1 MLAVAEEEGV
11 DPSHLDALVSMR
23 EARTRFAEV
32 RQHGGYHGQRDG
44 GGWPRSKSKSSLA
57 ILQKKA
63 SDRHLC
69 FDCGGVGHWTG
80 DAECHYPGAGA
91 GRPKPKAGPKQARVA
106 EAGAIMNGTRG

>member
-32 RQHGGYHGQRDG
+32 RQDGGYHGQRDG

-57 ILQKKA
+57 ISFCKRKPA
-63 SDRHLC
+63 
-69 FDCGGVGHWTG
+69 TG
-80 DAECHYPGAGA
+80 IFVSIVVVSVIGPATLNATILEPVPADQSRRL
-91 GRPKPKAGPKQARVA
+91 GRNRLVWPRLGQ
-106 EAGAIMNGTRG
+106 